1 MEGLSQR
8 ESHFSFLKQND
19 GLNVLHVL
27 LEIVNRP
34 QFNIQNKIKV
44 SHAKDIP
51 TTCSGLLHLQT
62 ELSFTEQKQ
71 KNNKT

>member
-8 ESHFSFLKQND
+8 EGHFSFLKQND

-27 LEIVNRP
+27 LAIVNRP
-34 QFNIQNKIKV
+34 QYNIQNKIKV

-51 TTCSGLLHLQT
+51 TTRSGLMHLQT

-71 KNNKT
+71 KKKK